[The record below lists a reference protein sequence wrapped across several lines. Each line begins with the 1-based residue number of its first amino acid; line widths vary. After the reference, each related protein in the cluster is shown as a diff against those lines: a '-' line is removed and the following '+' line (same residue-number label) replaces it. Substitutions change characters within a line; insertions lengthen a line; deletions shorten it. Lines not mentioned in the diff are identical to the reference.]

1 MAARRKRATTTRARP
16 RSRSNTALK
25 NAAAAVVGGATG
37 AMVGGLLVRSGIKPA
52 TAAVG
57 VTVAGGV
64 AAATMKGMSRLAAGG
79 AAAAGAGQLALG
91 WLANQSQSKAPI
103 VATSPAVPPPRRRNL
118 DGADVQAAFERA
130 REEIAMLDQASAF
143 ASEESDDGDYE

>member
-1 MAARRKRATTTRARP
+1 MAARKKRTATRARP
-16 RSRSNTALK
+16 RARNNTALK

-37 AMVGGLLVRSGIKPA
+37 AMVGGLLVRSGVKPV

-64 AAATMKGMSRLAAGG
+64 AAATMKGMTRLAAGG

-91 WLANQSQSKAPI
+91 WLASQSQSKAPTAA
-103 VATSPAVPPPRRRNL
+103 ATPALPAPRRRNL
-118 DGADVQAAFERA
+118 DDADVEAAFERA
-130 REEIAMLDQASAF
+130 REEIAMLDQANAY
-143 ASEESDDGDYE
+143 ETDGDYE